1 MKSPAIL
8 FSVLLLML
16 FFTACENDTNSKNDS
31 DITDSEDSPDDD
43 SSENGQPDIQ
53 ELFSNPDKFDGKK
66 VTVCDTLVF
75 YSFAQELMGC
85 LELSNDCCNGADWL
99 IGFKGENDD
108 EPEPWGEML
117 FLVDK
122 AIRGSECLPDETG
135 EFKISDFGRKLCVTG
150 TFHKELGKYGD
161 YAALSP
167 YIAIDEFEFQ
177 DEEPVLDDGIEV
189 VNELVLIEGGDF
201 LQGSKKETVNLGD
214 FYIQK
219 YEVTVRD
226 YQKCIDS
233 GTCNNSAETRMY
245 DTYENFFGCNI
256 GSENDADNP
265 ANCISL
271 EGAKTYCEWKG
282 MRLPTELEREKAARG
297 TDGRKYPWGEKT
309 PDCNIIIMNNI
320 NIMNESIAGCGT
332 FSTSVVGSKP
342 DGASPYGIMDMS
354 GNVSEWI
361 ESGIALGGAFCDG
374 EYGAGEYNSFRFYTY
389 NYMGIPV
396 NIPELDNSS
405 GFRCA
410 KASVT

>member
-1 MKSPAIL
+1 MKSQAVL
-8 FSVLLLML
+8 FSLLLFML
-16 FFTACENDTNSKNDS
+16 FFTACENDPNSKNDPG
-31 DITDSEDSPDDD
+31 ITDSDSTPDDD
-43 SSENGQPDIQ
+43 SSENGQTDIQ
-53 ELFSNPDKFDGKK
+53 ELFSNPDSFDGKK
-66 VTVCDTLVF
+66 VTVCDTLVLD
-75 YSFAQELMGC
+75 SFNHELKGC
-85 LELSNDCCNGADWL
+85 SEGPTDCCNGAQWL
-99 IGFKGENDD
+99 IGFKGKNDV

-167 YIAIDEFEFQ
+167 YIVIDEFEFQ

-201 LQGSKKETVNLGD
+201 LQGLKKETVNLGD

-256 GSENDADNP
+256 GSENDDDNP

-297 TDGRKYPWGEKT
+297 TDGRIYPWGGAS
-309 PDCNIIIMNNI
+309 PDCSLLVMND
-320 NIMNESIAGCGT
+320 SIPGCGT
-332 FSTSVVGSKP
+332 YSTFIVGSKP

-354 GNVSEWI
+354 GNVSEWLASGI
-361 ESGIALGGAFCDG
+361 MFGGSYCEMTESG
-374 EYGAGEYNSFRFYTY
+374 YPRFITFDEHGVDLSESIGDY
-389 NYMGIPV
+389 
-396 NIPELDNSS
+396 DN

-410 KASVT
+410 KDPE